1 MEAAFGTG
9 TDPLPY
15 ILAAFGISVLL
26 IAGYTFTVYKARG
39 KIRRLISAMSEDQ
52 KSLNN

>member
-1 MEAAFGTG
+1 MESAFGAG

-15 ILAAFGISVLL
+15 IIAAFGISVLL
-26 IAGYTFTVYKARG
+26 MAGYTFAVYKARG

-52 KSLNN
+52 KNLNT